1 MGKVSQSARKGHR
14 VFKAVL
20 PFALCLASTT
30 ALTPVRA
37 QQAAQGP
44 NVGFDEIVITA
55 EKRESTVQKT
65 PLSISAI
72 SGEALQEQG
81 LSSVVDAMAAV
92 PGVSFK
98 TAGPGQTEFEMRGLT
113 STGGESPTVGFY
125 LDDTPLTPPAMGQSG
140 KVVID
145 PNLFDLN
152 RVEVLRGPQG
162 TLYGSGSMGGTI
174 KLVTNQPNPDRYAVN
189 ADAVLSATEGGG
201 FNHAENVMG
210 NIPLVD
216 GKAALRVVL
225 TDKRDDG
232 WIDRVVVS
240 PFPTEVNNGLS
251 RGPVASGPVAGT
263 YKDANWELL
272 EGQRASL
279 LLLPV
284 EGLSIEAGILH
295 QRIAQ
300 GGPNTIDVPP
310 GNEAHYQPFDVP
322 EPYTDNFTMGNLT
335 VKYDLKAVEL
345 TSATSLWQRKQ
356 GQTQDISEAMQYFI
370 GGFMGPPQNF
380 PFTTAAGGLG
390 AGTISEE
397 DKTRQLS
404 EEFRIASKGDGPL
417 QWQLGTFYSSFSANS
432 HVDSYYPG
440 FTALFGTDNLADNLR
455 VLTLS
460 QEAVFGEASYQIF
473 DKLKATVGL
482 RWFNYHSDSAT
493 QVSGVSASGT
503 GEVQYGSASD
513 SGVTPKFN
521 LAYTPTDDLM
531 VYTTAS
537 EGFRPG
543 GPNSPLPMS
552 GTVSCKAALQAL
564 GLDAAPSQFSPDTV
578 WSYELGEKAT
588 TADQRLRFNSDV
600 YMENWSGVQQQV
612 APACGFKFTEN
623 AGEAKVYGA
632 ELEAAFKITPEW
644 TITQAGG
651 YTHARISNGSVA
663 AGVREGQKLLDVP
676 DWSASTALVY
686 THPLTDVYTLVGR
699 FQNDYVGPMQD
710 ITYARNDVPA
720 HDIMSLRA
728 GLVGTRWSGF
738 VFVDNLT
745 NKTAL
750 LGNTGALSANVAIF
764 NRVAT
769 NEPRTF
775 GLDMNFQF

>member
-1 MGKVSQSARKGHR
+1 L
-14 VFKAVL
+14 FTKASRI
-20 PFALCLASTT
+20 AICLASTT
-30 ALTPVRA
+30 ALTPVWA
-37 QQAAQGP
+37 QQAPPAP
-44 NVGFDEIVITA
+44 NVGFDEIVVTA

-65 PLSISAI
+65 PISISAI

-81 LSSVVDAMAAV
+81 VSSVVDALAAV

-152 RVEVLRGPQG
+152 RLEVLRGPQG

-174 KLVTNQPNPDRYAVN
+174 KLITNKPDTERYAVN
-189 ADAVLSATEGGG
+189 ADTMLSGTEGGG
-201 FNHAENVMG
+201 FNHAENVMV
-210 NIPLVD
+210 NVPLVE

-225 TDKRDDG
+225 TDKWDDG
-232 WIDRVVVS
+232 WIDRVVLNA
-240 PFPTEVNNGLS
+240 FPAEVNNGTA
-251 RGPVASGPVAGT
+251 RGPVASSAISKEI
-263 YKDANWELL
+263 KDSNWELL

-284 EGLSIEAGILH
+284 DGLSVEASVLH

-310 GNEAHYQPFDVP
+310 GTETHYQPFDVD
-322 EPYTDNFTMGNLT
+322 EPYSDNFTLGSLT
-335 VKYDLKAVEL
+335 VKYDLGAVEL
-345 TSATSLWQRKQ
+345 TSATSLWQRRQ
-356 GQTQDISEAMQYFI
+356 GQTQDISEAMQDYI
-370 GGFMGPPQNF
+370 GGFLGPPQNF
-380 PFTTAAGGLG
+380 PFSTAAGGLG
-390 AGTISEE
+390 AGTISEY
-397 DKTRQLS
+397 DKTHQLS
-404 EEFRIASKGDGPL
+404 EEFRIASTGSGPF
-417 QWQLGTFYSSFSANS
+417 QWQLGTFYSSFNASS
-432 HVDSYYPG
+432 HVESYYSG
-440 FTALFGTDNLADNLR
+440 FTAIFGTDNLADNLR
-455 VLTLS
+455 VLSLD
-460 QEAVFGEASYQIF
+460 QEAVFGEASYQLL
-473 DKLKATVGL
+473 DQVKATVGL

-503 GEVQYGSASD
+503 SAVQYGNASD

-521 LAYTPTDDLM
+521 LAYTPSDEVTL
-531 VYTTAS
+531 YGTAAK
-537 EGFRPG
+537 GFRPG

-552 GTVSCKAALQAL
+552 GTVSCASALQAL
-564 GLDAAPSQFSPDTV
+564 GLSAAPAEFGPDTV
-578 WSYELGEKAT
+578 WSYEAGEKVT
-588 TADQRLRFNSDV
+588 TADQRLRINSDV
-600 YMENWSGVQQQV
+600 YYETWNGVQQQV
-612 APACGFKFTEN
+612 APSCGFKFTEN
-623 AGEAKVYGA
+623 AGQAEVYGT
-632 ELEAAFKITPEW
+632 EVEAAFKITPEW
-644 TITQAGG
+644 TITQAGS
-651 YTHARISNGSVA
+651 YTHARISTGSLA
-663 AGVREGQKLLDVP
+663 AGVTEGQKLLDVP
-676 DWSASTALVY
+676 DWTASTALVY
-686 THPLTDVYTLVGR
+686 THPLTADYTLIGR

-738 VFVDNLT
+738 LFIDNLT

-750 LGNTGALSANVAIF
+750 LGNTGALSANVPIF
-764 NRVAT
+764 NRVTT

>member
-1 MGKVSQSARKGHR
+1 MSLFIRSSR
-14 VFKAVL
+14 VAIF
-20 PFALCLASTT
+20 LASTT
-30 ALTPVRA
+30 ALTPVWA
-37 QQAAQGP
+37 QQAPQGP

-65 PLSISAI
+65 PISISAI
-72 SGEALQEQG
+72 SGDALQEQG
-81 LSSVVDAMAAV
+81 ISSAVDALAEV

-152 RVEVLRGPQG
+152 RLEVLRGPQG

-174 KLVTNQPNPDRYAVN
+174 KLVTNKPDPNGYAVN
-189 ADAVLSATEGGG
+189 ADTILSGTEGGG
-201 FNHAENVMG
+201 FNHTENIMG
-210 NIPLVD
+210 NLPLID

-240 PFPTEVNNGLS
+240 PFPTEVNNSKS
-251 RGPVASGPVAGT
+251 RADVAAGPVASKT
-263 YKDANWELL
+263 TDANWELL

-284 EGLSIEAGILH
+284 DNLSVEASVLH

-310 GNEAHYQPFDVP
+310 GNEAHYQPFDES
-322 EPYTDNFTMGNLT
+322 EPYSDNFTLASLT
-335 VKYDLKAVEL
+335 VKYDLGAVDL
-345 TSATSLWQRKQ
+345 TSATSYWQRRQ
-356 GQTQDISEAMQYFI
+356 SQTQDISEAMQYFI
-370 GGFMGPPQNF
+370 GGFLGPPANF

-390 AGTISEE
+390 AGTISEL
-397 DKTRQLS
+397 DKTHQLS
-404 EEFRIASKGDGPL
+404 EEFRVASKNSGPF
-417 QWQLGTFYSSFSANS
+417 QWQLGTFYSSFSATS
-432 HVDSYYPG
+432 HVFSYYDG
-440 FTALFGTDNLADNLR
+440 FTALFGTNNLADNLR
-455 VLTLS
+455 ILTLE
-460 QEAVFGEASYQIF
+460 QEAVFGEASYQVL
-473 DKLKATVGL
+473 DQLKATVGL

-503 GEVQYGSASD
+503 SAVQYGIASN

-521 LAYTPTDDLM
+521 LSYTPTDDLT
-531 VYTTAS
+531 VYSTAS
-537 EGFRPG
+537 KGFRPG
-543 GPNSPLPMS
+543 GPNSPLPMA
-552 GTVSCKAALQAL
+552 GTVSCASALQAL
-564 GLDAAPSQFSPDTV
+564 GLSSAPSEFGPDTV
-578 WSYELGEKAT
+578 WSYELGEKWT
-588 TADQRLRFNSDV
+588 SPDQRLRFNSDI
-600 YMENWSGVQQQV
+600 YYETWSGVQQQV
-612 APACGFKFTEN
+612 APSCGFKFTEN
-623 AGEAKVYGA
+623 AGQAEIYGS
-632 ELEAAFKITPEW
+632 EVEIAFKITPEW

-651 YTHARISNGSVA
+651 YTHARISTGSLS
-663 AGVREGQKLLDVP
+663 AGVTEGQKLLDVP
-676 DWSASTALVY
+676 DWTASTALVY
-686 THPLTDVYTLVGR
+686 THPINAEYTIIGR

-720 HDIMSLRA
+720 HDIMSIRT
-728 GLVGTRWSGF
+728 GVMGSNWSGF

-745 NKTAL
+745 NKTAI
-750 LGNTGALSANVAIF
+750 LGNTGALSANVPIF

-769 NEPRTF
+769 NEPRTVGVDF
-775 GLDMNFQF
+775 NVRF